1 MKKLALIASAA
12 FLAAAGPA
20 LADEWDFMLTNAT
33 GKLITKIEVA
43 PAGSGTWVDN
53 KVDAELNKDGKVK
66 PNGKTTVHFDKAA
79 SACKFDVRATFEDKT
94 NAVWPNINLCD
105 NSYVTVAFTGD
116 KPTFKAN

>member
-1 MKKLALIASAA
+1 MKKLALIVSAA
-12 FLAAAGPA
+12 ILAAAGPA

-43 PAGSGTWVDN
+43 PAGSGSWVDN

-66 PNGKTTVHFDKAA
+66 PGARTTVHFEKAA
-79 SACKFDVRATFEDKT
+79 SACKFDLRATFEDKT
-94 NAVWPNINLCD
+94 DAVWPNINLCD